1 MGEGGGEMHKTHSVL
16 WATVN
21 DINHTSSSATLK
33 NKCGE
38 IHCLSYCQQKK
49 YQSQTI
55 LFHWCRS
62 LSNMYRE
69 KLMRINKVHNH
80 NNHSHTFIDRFCI
93 KLNLMRSHLWSMEI
107 KNFFL
112 KNTCCDIHHNN
123 ICTFFFSRYVKLT
136 LQPNA
141 EGRIPVKKWVI
152 DVNRR
157 LWLKVNFESRATVDG
172 WGCEKIAQ
180 RNLQRR
186 AQT

>member
-107 KNFFL
+107 NFFL
-112 KNTCCDIHHNN
+112 KKTRVVIF
-123 ICTFFFSRYVKLT
+123 ITTTFVHFSFPGTSSWLSSRTQRGESPSRSELLMSIGGSDWKLT
-136 LQPNA
+136 LSH
-141 EGRIPVKKWVI
+141 V
-152 DVNRR
+152 
-157 LWLKVNFESRATVDG
+157 
-172 WGCEKIAQ
+172 
-180 RNLQRR
+180 LQ
-186 AQT
+186 